1 MGQAARQADAGRS
14 QGKTGMIDPIY
25 SLSGFCVGALV
36 GLTGVGGGSLMTPLL
51 ILLFGVHAATAVGT
65 DLLFAACTKTV
76 GVAVH
81 ARTHTID
88 WRITGLLAAGSLPMA
103 ALTIATL
110 HQFDLRAAALSEI
123 VTPVLAVAILLAA
136 LLVLFQRQVIQLANA
151 YGSRIGPGK
160 QTALTVAAG
169 CVLGVLVTLSSVGA
183 GALGVSVLTLLYP
196 RMRIAR
202 IVGSDIAH
210 AVPLTLLAG
219 AGYWLLGAVDWRL
232 LGSLLT
238 GSVPGVIIGGLL
250 AARVSASAIR
260 GTLAAILCVV
270 AAKLL
275 F

>member
-1 MGQAARQADAGRS
+1 
-14 QGKTGMIDPIY
+14 MIDPLY
-25 SLSGFCVGALV
+25 SLSGFCVGVLI

-65 DLLFAACTKTV
+65 DLLFAACTKSI

-81 ARTHTID
+81 ARTNTID
-88 WRITGLLAAGSLPMA
+88 WRITRLLAAGSLPMA

-110 HQFDLRAAALSEI
+110 HGLDLRAAALSQV
-123 VTPVLAVAILLAA
+123 VTPILAVAILLAA
-136 LLVLFQRQVIQLANA
+136 LLVLFQKRVLHWAGS
-151 YGSRIGPGK
+151 YGASIAPRNL
-160 QTALTVAAG
+160 TALTIVAGAG
-169 CVLGVLVTLSSVGA
+169 LGVLVTLSSVGA

-219 AGYWLLGAVDWRL
+219 TGYWFLGAVDWHL
-232 LGSLLT
+232 LGSLLS
-238 GSVPGVIIGGLL
+238 GSVPGVVLGSLL
-250 AARVSASAIR
+250 AARVSAAAIR

>member
-1 MGQAARQADAGRS
+1 
-14 QGKTGMIDPIY
+14 MIDPLY
-25 SLSGFCVGALV
+25 SLSGFCVGVLV

-65 DLLFAACTKTV
+65 DLLFAACTKSI

-81 ARTHTID
+81 ARTSTID
-88 WRITGLLAAGSLPMA
+88 WRITRLLATGSLPMA
-103 ALTIATL
+103 ALTIAIL
-110 HQFDLRAAALSEI
+110 HQLNLSAAALSQV

-136 LLVLFQRQVIQLANA
+136 LLVLFQKHVLHWAGS
-151 YGSRIGPGK
+151 YGASIGPRHL
-160 QTALTVAAG
+160 TALTVIAG
-169 CVLGVLVTLSSVGA
+169 ATLGVLVTLSSVGA

-219 AGYWLLGAVDWRL
+219 AGYWFLGAVDWRL
-232 LGSLLT
+232 LGSLLS
-238 GSVPGVIIGGLL
+238 GSVPGVILGSLL

>member
-1 MGQAARQADAGRS
+1 
-14 QGKTGMIDPIY
+14 MIDPLY
-25 SLSGFCVGALV
+25 SLSGFSVGVLV

-65 DLLFAACTKTV
+65 DLLFAACTKSI

-81 ARTHTID
+81 ARTNTID
-88 WRITGLLAAGSLPMA
+88 WRITRLLATGSLPMA
-103 ALTIATL
+103 ALTISIL
-110 HQFDLRAAALSEI
+110 HQLDLHAAALSRV

-136 LLVLFQRQVIQLANA
+136 LLVLFQKQVLHWAGS
-151 YGSRIGPGK
+151 YGAGIAPRHL
-160 QTALTVAAG
+160 TALTIIAGAA
-169 CVLGVLVTLSSVGA
+169 LGVLVTLTSVGA
-183 GALGVSVLTLLYP
+183 GALGVSILALLHP

-219 AGYWLLGAVDWRL
+219 AGYWFLGAVDWHL
-232 LGSLLT
+232 LGSLLS
-238 GSVPGVIIGGLL
+238 GSVPGVIVGSLL
-250 AARVSASAIR
+250 ANRISASAIR

>member
-1 MGQAARQADAGRS
+1 
-14 QGKTGMIDPIY
+14 MIDPIY

-36 GLTGVGGGSLMTPLL
+36 GLTGVGGGSLMTPVL

-81 ARTHTID
+81 ARTQTID
-88 WRITGLLAAGSLPMA
+88 WRITGLLACGSLPMA

-110 HQFDLRAAALSEI
+110 HQLDLRAAALSQV

-136 LLVLFQRQVIQLANA
+136 LLVLFQKQVMHLAGA
-151 YGSRIGPGK
+151 YGARIAPGK
-160 QTALTVAAG
+160 QTVLTVAAG
-169 CVLGVLVTLSSVGA
+169 GVLGVLVTLSSVGA
-183 GALGVSVLTLLYP
+183 GALGVSVLALLYP
-196 RMRIAR
+196 RLRIAR

-232 LGSLLT
+232 LGSLLF
-238 GSVPGVIIGGLL
+238 GSVPGVILGSLL
-250 AARVSASAIR
+250 AARMSASAIR
-260 GTLAAILCVV
+260 ATLAAILCVV

>member
-1 MGQAARQADAGRS
+1 
-14 QGKTGMIDPIY
+14 MIDPLY
-25 SLSGFCVGALV
+25 SLSGFSVGVLV

-65 DLLFAACTKTV
+65 DLLFAACTKSI

-81 ARTHTID
+81 ARTNTID
-88 WRITGLLAAGSLPMA
+88 WRITRLLATGSLPMA
-103 ALTIATL
+103 ALTITIL
-110 HQFDLRAAALSEI
+110 HQLNLRATALSQV

-136 LLVLFQRQVIQLANA
+136 LLVLFQKQVLHWAGS
-151 YGSRIGPGK
+151 YGASIAPRH
-160 QTALTVAAG
+160 LTVLTIMAG
-169 CVLGVLVTLSSVGA
+169 AFLGVLVTLTSVGA
-183 GALGVSVLTLLYP
+183 GALGVSILALLYP

-219 AGYWLLGAVDWRL
+219 AGYWFLGAVDWHL
-232 LGSLLT
+232 LGSLLS
-238 GSVPGVIIGGLL
+238 GSVPGVILGSLL
-250 AARVSASAIR
+250 AARISASAIR

>member
-1 MGQAARQADAGRS
+1 
-14 QGKTGMIDPIY
+14 MIDPIY

-51 ILLFGVHAATAVGT
+51 ILLFGVRAATAVGT
-65 DLLFAACTKTV
+65 DLLFAACTKVV

-103 ALTIATL
+103 ALTIAVL
-110 HQFDLRAAALSEI
+110 HQFDLRAAALSQ
-123 VTPVLAVAILLAA
+123 VGTPGLAGAILVAA
-136 LLVLFQRQVIQLANA
+136 LLVLFQSQVMRLAGA
-151 YGSRIGPGK
+151 YGERIAPGK
-160 QTALTVAAG
+160 QALLTVGAG

-183 GALGVSVLTLLYP
+183 GALGVSVLALLYP
-196 RMRIAR
+196 RMRVAR

-219 AGYWLLGAVDWRL
+219 TGYWLLGAVDWPL
-232 LGSLLT
+232 LRSLLA
-238 GSVPGVIIGGLL
+238 GSVPGVVLGSLV